1 MTAPGALPPEPAE
14 APELLLVE
22 DDAGDIE
29 LAVHALRRAALDL
42 RVTVARDGPS
52 ALALLDGRGRED
64 GAPPPRLVLLDLKL
78 PGMHGLSVLEAAKR
92 DPRTRPIPIVV
103 LSAGLDPV
111 EIARAYE
118 LGANACIEK
127 PADFATLAELLGR
140 TAAFWLG
147 ANRTVGYRP
156 GSAGQTLG
164 A

>member
-1 MTAPGALPPEPAE
+1 MTAPSAPPPDPAE

-42 RVTVARDGPS
+42 RITVARDGPS
-52 ALALLDGRGRED
+52 ALALLDGRGRD
-64 GAPPPRLVLLDLKL
+64 AAVPPPRLVLLDLKL
-78 PGMHGLSVLEAAKR
+78 PGMHGLAVLQAAKG

-103 LSAGLDPV
+103 LSAGLDPA

-127 PADFATLAELLGR
+127 PAEFAALAEILGR

-147 ANRTVGYRP
+147 ANRTVGYGP
-156 GSAGQTLG
+156 GAEP
-164 A
+164 

>member
-1 MTAPGALPPEPAE
+1 MTVPAAPPRGSAE

-42 RVTVARDGPS
+42 RLTVARDGPS
-52 ALALLDGRGRED
+52 ALALLAGRDRQAD
-64 GAPPPRLVLLDLKL
+64 APPPCVVLLDLKL
-78 PGMHGLSVLEAAKR
+78 PGMHGLAVLEAAKR
-92 DPRTRPIPIVV
+92 DPRTRRIPIVV
-103 LSAGLDPV
+103 LSAGLDPA
-111 EIARAYE
+111 EIARAYD

-127 PADFATLAELLGR
+127 PADFSVLADVLGR

-147 ANRTVGYRP
+147 ANRAVGYGP
-156 GSAGQTLG
+156 GAD